1 VQDRAKVKQN
11 SVAAPFSLLLVKKE
25 GNSYS
30 VQELREILEKK
41 RVELPA
47 QVPMQPAPE
56 IGAKPFEFV
65 SIKPI
70 DGKLVDQKPQKKPSK
85 SGMTKE

>member
-1 VQDRAKVKQN
+1 M
-11 SVAAPFSLLLVKKE
+11 
-25 GNSYS
+25 
-30 VQELREILEKK
+30 
-41 RVELPA
+41 LPT
-47 QVPMQPAPE
+47 PE

-70 DGKLVDQKPQKKPSK
+70 DGKVVDQKPQKKASK